1 MENNDSMSFQN
12 LEALRDKIKSF
23 WSRKEGKLA
32 MLILAIPT
40 VLLIINANKVL
51 AFLIL
56 LFQNIIIGTVLGVVA
71 AIVLSVV
78 LGCIILPGPR
88 NAIIMTFKGLMSRIT
103 RAFTKNFAIEIV
115 EDFKNWVGKMIV
127 ELENS
132 ILALKS
138 NIDNLKAKM
147 KANSAKAT
155 DYYEKAEAEEKI
167 DKESE
172 MIGTYSS
179 MAEEWESYNK
189 DLGPMVLQFEELM
202 AYAKEYKKLADIK
215 FRKLENK
222 VTILR
227 DRKETMGTAV
237 VLFRQLRD
245 VILGDPAK
253 DALYK
258 ESVGFLNTEYNNGL
272 SEIEHFLDTSQPVRH
287 EMKLESIIQ
296 SQRGLDSFNQWKQKK
311 ATVRPGSVKEEV
323 TSSRK
328 PITTSDNRSSFFDR
342 N

>member
-1 MENNDSMSFQN
+1 M
-12 LEALRDKIKSF
+12 
-23 WSRKEGKLA
+23 
-32 MLILAIPT
+32 
-40 VLLIINANKVL
+40 
-51 AFLIL
+51 

-88 NAIIMTFKGLMSRIT
+88 NAIIMTFKGLMTRIT

-115 EDFKNWVGKMIV
+115 EEFKNWVGNMII
-127 ELENS
+127 ELDNS

-155 DYYEKAEAEEKI
+155 EYYEKAEAEEKI
-167 DKESE
+167 DKDSE

-189 DLGPMVLQFEELM
+189 DLGPMVLQFEELI

-222 VTILR
+222 VIVLR

-237 VLFRQLRD
+237 VLYRQIRA

-253 DALYK
+253 DALYN

-287 EMKLESIIQ
+287 EMKLETIIQ

-311 ATVRPGSVKEEV
+311 ATVRPGSVQEA

-328 PITTSDNRSSFFDR
+328 PITTSDNRSSFFGRD
-342 N
+342 